1 MGAKQHSFDG
11 RSETGVPPV
20 PGGAVRTF
28 LQTVRLFS
36 VLLLALA
43 CSACS
48 PRVTDANLREV
59 NPDMTTKEVESIL
72 GAPTRV
78 ESAPELISH
87 EVKTLPVTRYV
98 YEQNGEK
105 IELLFIGD
113 KLGSGSNVSGSSV
126 SISSGVFKKST
137 SPAITGTFSK

>member
-1 MGAKQHSFDG
+1 MRAASKNLIQRHRDTEGN
-11 RSETGVPPV
+11 R
-20 PGGAVRTF
+20 R
-28 LQTVRLFS
+28 QTVAVLSMSFLCLCMLF
-36 VLLLALA
+36 LGG
-43 CSACS
+43 CQ
-48 PRVTDANLREV
+48 RKITNANLHV
-59 NPDMTTKEVESIL
+59 IKPDMTTKEVESIL

>member
-72 GAPTRV
+72 GPPKRV
-78 ESAPELISH
+78 EISPELKSK
-87 EVKTLPVTRYV
+87 EALPVTLYV
-98 YEQNGEK
+98 YEQEGRKVTLRFVGDRLATGGVEGSFEK
-105 IELLFIGD
+105 PVEAH
-113 KLGSGSNVSGSSV
+113 K
-126 SISSGVFKKST
+126 
-137 SPAITGTFSK
+137 